1 MPIAKVNE
9 ININYR
15 IEGEGEPLLLICGLG
30 ADMSMWKYQLPAF
43 KKQHKLIM
51 FDNRGAGGSDKPVGA
66 YTMRQ
71 LADDAVAVLD
81 YLGIGKAAVLGYSLG
96 GMIAQEVAINY
107 PERVSKLVLCST
119 MPCHDQ
125 ESGLTA
131 EATKLSG
138 LPAFRYLRGILAL
151 ALNSRLWRTEQLIL
165 RILKSS
171 KAARQGHGAQRA
183 AIATFNSLDRLHL
196 VKAPALVVVGTDDR
210 LIRPSSSEVLA
221 RRIPNAKLVKVEGGS
236 HDMCVEMSSAFN
248 AEVLSFL
255 AL

>member
-1 MPIAKVNE
+1 MPVANVNG

-30 ADMSMWKYQLPAF
+30 ADMSMWKYQLSAF

-51 FDNRGAGGSDKPVGA
+51 FDNRGAGGSDKPVGP
-66 YTMRQ
+66 YSMKQ
-71 LADDAVAVLD
+71 LADDAIALLD
-81 YLGIGKAAVLGYSLG
+81 NLGVGKAAVLGYSLG

-107 PERVSKLVLCST
+107 PERVSKLILCST

-138 LPAFRYLRGILAL
+138 LSPFRYLRAILAL
-151 ALNSRLWRTEQLIL
+151 AFKSRFWRTEQLIM
-165 RILKSS
+165 RTLKSS
-171 KAARQGHGAQRA
+171 KAARQGRVAQSA

-196 VKAPALVVVGTDDR
+196 VKAPTLVVVGTDDR

-221 RRIPNAKLVKVEGGS
+221 RRIPNAKLAKVEGGS
-236 HDMCVEMSSAFN
+236 HDMCIERSRAFN
-248 AEVLSFL
+248 AEVLNFL
-255 AL
+255 AS